1 MMFWNDFCAVIPSL
15 SYGLLILGQHNIEPA
30 SSVWELVSAS
40 LLPVCI
46 GQLIIALY
54 LEGV

>member
-1 MMFWNDFCAVIPSL
+1 MMFWNYFCAVIPSL